1 MAQAITTSTRL
12 WTRRL
17 IMPGEVAL
25 ISEGLFAVIEVWRE
39 LQRQK
44 GISEAQINEAFDL
57 IYPRFMAASKD
68 PVKPPT
74 EN

>member
-1 MAQAITTSTRL
+1 MSEIIA
-12 WTRRL
+12 
-17 IMPGEVAL
+17 
-25 ISEGLFAVIEVWRE
+25 ISEGLLAVIEVWRE

-44 GISEAQINEAFDL
+44 GVSEAQINEAFDL

-74 EN
+74 DN

>member
-1 MAQAITTSTRL
+1 
-12 WTRRL
+12 
-17 IMPGEVAL
+17 MPGEVAL